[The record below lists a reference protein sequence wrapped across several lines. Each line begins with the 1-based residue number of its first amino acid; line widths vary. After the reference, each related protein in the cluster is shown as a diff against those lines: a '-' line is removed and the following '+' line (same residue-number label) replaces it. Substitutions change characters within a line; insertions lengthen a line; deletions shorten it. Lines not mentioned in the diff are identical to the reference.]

1 MRKRK
6 VRMTIPGDEEQGLA
20 TSEGAAGAT
29 AIGSPLLI
37 HTIMLTYRHSF
48 RVMDGD
54 QITAE
59 RSLAYQVRPEDAATD
74 HAAELARLV
83 GVMDTGFG
91 LMRDRVESDLVSQV
105 EAESFRLHWHQ
116 LVNLLGESPWR
127 EPAAGVEQAL
137 ERLSLP
143 RPATARDA
151 ALLAKGLRERRRQPL
166 PEGWPWLPAPAA
178 TADKPVA
185 TRSQTPAAVN
195 AAPGSEE
202 DGKACRPA
210 IALPVLTPK
219 QAEEAVVRFPSDQY
233 AMENRTIGW
242 IAAQPWGAQALEWLS
257 SEAFVPATK
266 AEAHVRAAARKPRPS
281 EVGVEA
287 AVAGLEVAHG

>member
-37 HTIMLTYRHSF
+37 RTIMLTYRHSF

-127 EPAAGVEQAL
+127 EPAA
-137 ERLSLP
+137 
-143 RPATARDA
+143 
-151 ALLAKGLRERRRQPL
+151 
-166 PEGWPWLPAPAA
+166 
-178 TADKPVA
+178 
-185 TRSQTPAAVN
+185 VN

-210 IALPVLTPK
+210 IALPALTPK

-242 IAAQPWGAQALEWLS
+242 IAAQPWGTQALEWLS

-266 AEAHVRAAARKPRPS
+266 ADAHVRAAARIKLLRLKGPAARKPRPS
-281 EVGVEA
+281 EGVVEE